1 MSEKVT
7 IQDIIELLA
16 EKHSMTKKDAE
27 IFVKGMFELIE
38 EALVTEKYVK
48 VKGLGTFKLTEVES
62 RESVNVNTGERIEI
76 QGHTKISFTPDSSMK
91 DLINKPFA
99 HFETVILNENTKLED
114 TETEIEGEE
123 EDTFDGNAPKPK
135 QTIAAKEVEFIE
147 AENTED
153 SPNEN
158 AIAAEDTTPVIEET
172 IIEEPAP
179 SVEITEEEIQIIE
192 PEKESEDIVTE
203 AEKDIVAET
212 AVPQTVSPLAE
223 TIEGNEVTDKPQE
236 EVMTIADAAILAARK
251 ACEEKTSLETI
262 ASEEATPSEKT
273 VITPVTSDFEK
284 EQKIEETT
292 ETQEISEEKKN
303 RVSLGVILAIILIA
317 CIAGGIYWYLQSDKT
332 SDLQS
337 PATIKNTQEQLE
349 EDIPAI
355 PVNDSLMQGKDTA
368 NIWTNVAGKETI
380 SQSQQT
386 VSPSTEKSSGV
397 ATTANVA
404 KETLADTVDDEIQ
417 ATLANGS
424 IEIRN
429 EKKPIPQVLNPGE
442 QAVYN
447 KITDNTKVSDINL
460 YMVTSWKEGKMVFR
474 RTEMAEIAQRLS
486 RHFNVNIILQSKKIF
501 NYKYSATFTTE
512 TFEEILQLLEKTAP
526 IKCTMIEPKQ
536 ASDYSYTRR
545 TVIIEAR

>member
-38 EALVTEKYVK
+38 EALATEKYVK

-158 AIAAEDTTPVIEET
+158 PIAAEDTIPVIEET
-172 IIEEPAP
+172 IIEEPVP
-179 SVEITEEEIQIIE
+179 SVEITKEEIQIIE
-192 PEKESEDIVTE
+192 SGKKSEDIVTE
-203 AEKDIVAET
+203 AEKDIVVET

-223 TIEGNEVTDKPQE
+223 TIEGNKVTDKPQE
-236 EVMTIADAAILAARK
+236 EVMTIADAAILAAHK
-251 ACEEKTSLETI
+251 ACEEKTSLEI
-262 ASEEATPSEKT
+262 IVPQEATPSEKT
-273 VITPVTSDFEK
+273 VTVTSNFEK

-292 ETQEISEEKKN
+292 EAQEISGEKKN
-303 RVSLGVILAIILIA
+303 RVSRGIILVIILIV
-317 CIAGGIYWYLQSDKT
+317 CITGGIYWYLQSDKT

-337 PATIKNTQEQLE
+337 PATIKNTQEQL
-349 EDIPAI
+349 DNSFRMPCYG
-355 PVNDSLMQGKDTA
+355 SR
-368 NIWTNVAGKETI
+368 
-380 SQSQQT
+380 
-386 VSPSTEKSSGV
+386 KS
-397 ATTANVA
+397 
-404 KETLADTVDDEIQ
+404 
-417 ATLANGS
+417 
-424 IEIRN
+424 
-429 EKKPIPQVLNPGE
+429 
-442 QAVYN
+442 
-447 KITDNTKVSDINL
+447 
-460 YMVTSWKEGKMVFR
+460 
-474 RTEMAEIAQRLS
+474 
-486 RHFNVNIILQSKKIF
+486 
-501 NYKYSATFTTE
+501 
-512 TFEEILQLLEKTAP
+512 
-526 IKCTMIEPKQ
+526 
-536 ASDYSYTRR
+536 
-545 TVIIEAR
+545 